1 VVAQIVNARLPDDLF
16 LNQKSQFGE
25 ILDGIAMEDVGI
37 FYATFWSVLRPIG
50 KFDWYISPVLVCCT
64 KKNLATLRE

>member
-1 VVAQIVNARLPDDLF
+1 
-16 LNQKSQFGE
+16 
-25 ILDGIAMEDVGI
+25 MEDVGI